1 MNWNAWLY
9 GLLSAVL
16 SSAGGAVAVVIADP
30 LTFNL
35 DEGLIPLLK
44 VSAVMAI
51 IAFGNYIKTTPLP
64 KTEGLE
70 GP

>member
-35 DEGLIPLLK
+35 DEGLVPLLK
-44 VSAVMAI
+44 VTAVS
-51 IAFGNYIKTTPLP
+51 AFGNTLNTTPLP
-64 KTEGLE
+64 KQEGLQ